1 METLRMA
8 RNDLFTSAFGGFSH
22 ARDAAVRH
30 GQQAR
35 CKGSGLIGKSMEA
48 EGLCRDMLK
57 EFLEMGLVGVL
68 EAKSSRSSLDKGLLI
83 SGVNSHRL
91 DDPSYDDVPPSYD
104 DAVKDLPPE
113 YAALSPLAHRKDS
126 IHDSAPSKYSQDASS
141 NPSSRIIDWDG
152 SFGIREYKGGKKK
165 KNKPA
170 PQRQA
175 TPPPNDDGDKK
186 GEGAD
191 EGSNGGDPPA
201 DGGDAGDGNGDGGD
215 GGGGSGGGGG
225 GDEGGDD
232 DWDAWNTTST
242 KKKTKKQKKEEEEEL
257 KRKEEE
263 EQAAK
268 EEEERKAKEKEERK
282 ATEAAAADNNNL
294 SWADDPDGNG
304 DDSWAGFATA
314 GKKKKKGKVFL
325 SRATYFSVFSS

>member
-1 METLRMA
+1 MA

-35 CKGSGLIGKSMEA
+35 CKGSGLIGKNMEA
-48 EGLCRDMLK
+48 EGFCRDMLK
-57 EFLEMGLVGVL
+57 EFLGMGLVSVL
-68 EAKSSRSSLDKGLLI
+68 EAKSSRDSCDKGALL

-113 YAALSPLAHRKDS
+113 YAAVSPLAHRKDS
-126 IHDSAPSKYSQDASS
+126 VHDSAPSKYSQDASS
-141 NPSSRIIDWDG
+141 NPSSRTIDLDG
-152 SFGIREYKGGKKK
+152 SFGIREYKAGKKK

-175 TPPPNDDGDKK
+175 APPNDGGDKK
-186 GEGAD
+186 DEGAD

-201 DGGDAGDGNGDGGD
+201 DGGNAGDGSGDGGD
-215 GGGGSGGGGG
+215 GGGGGG

-232 DWDAWNTTST
+232 DWDGWNTTST

-268 EEEERKAKEKEERK
+268 EEEERKAKEEEERK
-282 ATEAAAADNNNL
+282 AAEAAAADNNNL

-314 GKKKKKGKVFL
+314 GKKKKKGKVFDNVQRTFRFFGANIL
-325 SRATYFSVFSS
+325 